1 VILAHRSD
9 SVERAVPS
17 ALRWRGLFRSL
28 ALSAAVALLAC
39 GAAKKPAEWTTL
51 DGCRFVAEGYSDG
64 DSFHVRHG
72 DDEFIFRLYFVDAP
86 ELDDSFPDRNAE
98 QAAYFRVS
106 REELKQAGEQAKAFV
121 ADALR
126 QPFTVTTRW
135 QNALGRSALPRF
147 YALVEVN
154 GDDLGAMLI
163 RAGLAR
169 AKGTLAVLP
178 DGTRA
183 KDRMAQLLLLEK
195 QARQERRG
203 LWAKSRDL

>member
-1 VILAHRSD
+1 VSFAGCSGL
-9 SVERAVPS
+9 VERALPS
-17 ALRWRGLFRSL
+17 ALRWRNVTRSL
-28 ALSAAVALLAC
+28 ALAAAVAFLGC

-72 DDEFIFRLYFVDAP
+72 DHEFIFRLYFVDAP
-86 ELDDSFPDRNAE
+86 ELDDSFPERNAE
-98 QAAYFRVS
+98 QAAHFRVT
-106 REELKQAGEQAKAFV
+106 RDELKLAGEQAKAFV
-121 ADALR
+121 AEALR

-135 QNALGRSALPRF
+135 QNAMGRSAHPRF
-147 YALVEVN
+147 YALIEVN
-154 GDDLGAMLI
+154 GDDLGAMLV

-183 KDRMAQLLLLEK
+183 KERMEQLRRLE
-195 QARQERRG
+195 QEAEHARRG
-203 LWAKSRDL
+203 LWAKSKNG